1 MTDTASSPAAARLFG
16 MDPAAPHA
24 MRAVVVNRFGPPEVM
39 RVHHIDCPDPG
50 PRQVLVHVCAAGVN
64 PVDAQNRSDGS
75 WAALQLPFVPGS
87 DASGVIVAVG
97 SAVDGFKSGDE
108 VFYFTD
114 FLGNR
119 QGSYAEYQV
128 VDADV
133 VARRPTKLSHV
144 ETAAVPLAGGT
155 AYELA
160 ARRLE
165 LSPGQWLLIFGAA
178 GGVGSFLVQIAKARG
193 ARVAAIASAPNHDYL
208 KDLGADVTFDYQS
221 EDVVSLVEKKLGAVD
236 AIADL
241 VGGDLLERSIPV
253 LREGG
258 RAASICAL
266 TGNFELAI
274 DRNIALHGVLVRPDG
289 DRVAELAMLLTDGR
303 VTPPPIEVFGLD
315 DVVASHKRIER
326 GHGRGRV
333 VLDLS
338 AT

>member
-1 MTDTASSPAAARLFG
+1 
-16 MDPAAPHA
+16 MDRAAPNA
-24 MRAVVVNRFGPPEVM
+24 MRAVVVERFGAPEVM
-39 RVHHIDCPDPG
+39 RVRDIECPHPG
-50 PRQVLVHVCAAGVN
+50 PRQLLVRVWAAGVN

-75 WAALQLPFVPGS
+75 WAALELPFVPGS

-108 VFYFTD
+108 VFYFSD

-208 KDLGADVTFDYQS
+208 KDLGADVTFDYRA
-221 EDVVSLVEKKLGAVD
+221 EDIVSLVAEQLGSVD
-236 AIADL
+236 AVADL
-241 VGGDLLERSIPV
+241 VGGDVVERNLPI
-253 LREGG
+253 LREEG

-266 TGNFELAI
+266 TGDFELAI
-274 DRNIALHGVLVRPDG
+274 DRNIALHGVLVRPNG
-289 DRVAELAMLLTDGR
+289 DRLAELAMLLADGR
-303 VTPPPIEVFGLD
+303 VRPPAIEVFGLD
-315 DVVASHKRIER
+315 HVVASHKRIER

-333 VLDLS
+333 VLDLVGDR
-338 AT
+338 T

>member
-39 RVHHIDCPDPG
+39 RPDPG

-193 ARVAAIASAPNHDYL
+193 ANAA
-208 KDLGADVTFDYQS
+208 
-221 EDVVSLVEKKLGAVD
+221 SL
-236 AIADL
+236 
-241 VGGDLLERSIPV
+241 SS
-253 LREGG
+253 G
-258 RAASICAL
+258 RAA
-266 TGNFELAI
+266 G
-274 DRNIALHGVLVRPDG
+274 
-289 DRVAELAMLLTDGR
+289 
-303 VTPPPIEVFGLD
+303 PP
-315 DVVASHKRIER
+315 ASAR
-326 GHGRGRV
+326 
-333 VLDLS
+333 
-338 AT
+338 

>member
-1 MTDTASSPAAARLFG
+1 
-16 MDPAAPHA
+16 MDRVAPNA

-39 RVHHIDCPDPG
+39 RVHHLDCPHPG
-50 PRQVLVHVCAAGVN
+50 PRQVLVRVCAAGVN
-64 PVDAQNRSDGS
+64 PVDAQNRSDGG
-75 WAALQLPFVPGS
+75 WAALELPFVPGS
-87 DASGVIVAVG
+87 DASGVIVAGG
-97 SAVDGFKSGDE
+97 SAVDEFTSGDE
-108 VFYFTD
+108 VFYFSD

-128 VDADV
+128 VDADL
-133 VARRPTKLSHV
+133 VARRPTELSHV

-165 LSPGQWLLIFGAA
+165 LSPGQWVLVFGAA

-208 KDLGADVTFDYQS
+208 KDLGADVTFDYRAG
-221 EDVVSLVEKKLGAVD
+221 DVVSLVAEQLGSVD
-236 AIADL
+236 AVADL
-241 VGGDLLERSIPV
+241 VGGDIVERSLPV

-266 TGNFELAI
+266 TGDFELAI

-303 VTPPPIEVFGLD
+303 VRPPPIEVFGLD

-333 VLDLS
+333 VFDLLGDW
-338 AT
+338 T

>member
-1 MTDTASSPAAARLFG
+1 MDQPAPSL
-16 MDPAAPHA
+16 
-24 MRAVVVNRFGPPEVM
+24 MRAVVVRRFGPPEVM
-39 RVHHIDCPDPG
+39 RVDRIDCPSDPG
-50 PRQVLVHVCAAGVN
+50 PRQVLVRVCAAGVN
-64 PVDAQNRSDGS
+64 PVDAQNRSDGG
-75 WAALQLPFVPGS
+75 WAALELPFVPGS

-97 SAVDGFKSGDE
+97 SAVEGFTSGDE
-108 VFYFTD
+108 VIYFSD

-119 QGSYAEYQV
+119 RGSYAEYQV

-160 ARRLE
+160 VRRLE
-165 LSPGQWLLIFGAA
+165 LSPEQWLLIFGAA

-193 ARVAAIASAPNHDYL
+193 ARIAAIASAPNHDYL
-208 KDLGADVTFDYQS
+208 RALGADLTFDYRA
-221 EDVVSLVEKKLGAVD
+221 EDVVSSIADEVGPVD
-236 AIADL
+236 AVADL
-241 VGGDLLERSIPV
+241 VGGDVVQRSLPV

-266 TGNFELAI
+266 TGDFELAI
-274 DRNIALHGVLVRPDG
+274 DRNITLHGVLVRPDG
-289 DRVAELAMLLTDGR
+289 DRVTELAMLLADGR
-303 VTPPPIEVFGLD
+303 VSPPAIEVFGLE

-333 VLDLS
+333 VLDLVGDM
-338 AT
+338 T

>member
-1 MTDTASSPAAARLFG
+1 
-16 MDPAAPHA
+16 MDRAAPNA
-24 MRAVVVNRFGPPEVM
+24 MRAVVVERFGPPEVM
-39 RVHHIDCPDPG
+39 RVHHIECPHPG
-50 PRQVLVHVCAAGVN
+50 PRQLLVRVWAAGVN

-75 WAALQLPFVPGS
+75 WAALELPFVPGS

-97 SAVDGFKSGDE
+97 SAVDGFKAGDE
-108 VFYFTD
+108 VFYFSD
-114 FLGNR
+114 FLGNH

-128 VDADV
+128 VDVDV

-144 ETAAVPLAGGT
+144 EAAAVPLAGGT

-165 LSPGQWLLIFGAA
+165 VSPGEWLLIFGAA

-208 KDLGADVTFDYQS
+208 KDLGADVTFDYRA
-221 EDVVSLVEKKLGAVD
+221 EDVVSLVAEQLGSVD
-236 AIADL
+236 AVADL
-241 VGGDLLERSIPV
+241 VGGDVVERSLPV

-266 TGNFELAI
+266 TGDFELAI
-274 DRNIALHGVLVRPDG
+274 DRNIALHGVLVRPDA
-289 DRVAELAMLLTDGR
+289 DRLAELALLLGDGP
-303 VTPPPIEVFGLD
+303 VGPPAIEVFALD

-333 VLDLS
+333 VLDLLGDGM
-338 AT
+338 

>member
-1 MTDTASSPAAARLFG
+1 
-16 MDPAAPHA
+16 MDRAAPNL
-24 MRAVVVNRFGPPEVM
+24 MRAVVVRRFGPPEVM
-39 RVHHIDCPDPG
+39 RVDHIGCPHPG
-50 PRQVLVHVCAAGVN
+50 PSQVLVRVCAAGVN
-64 PVDAQNRSDGS
+64 PVDAQNRSDGT
-75 WAALQLPFVPGS
+75 WAALELPFVPGS
-87 DASGVIVAVG
+87 DASGVIVEVG

-108 VFYFTD
+108 VFYLTD

-144 ETAAVPLAGGT
+144 ETAIVPLAGGT

-165 LSPGQWLLIFGAA
+165 LSPGQSLLIFGAA

-193 ARVAAIASAPNHDYL
+193 ARVAAIASAANHEYL
-208 KDLGADVTFDYQS
+208 KDLGADVTFDYRAA
-221 EDVVSLVEKKLGAVD
+221 DVVSLVAEQLGSVD
-236 AIADL
+236 AVADL
-241 VGGDLLERSIPV
+241 VGGDVVQRSLPL

-266 TGNFELAI
+266 TGDFELAI
-274 DRNIALHGVLVRPDG
+274 DKNIALHGVLVRPDG
-289 DRVAELAMLLTDGR
+289 DRVAELAKLLADDLIR
-303 VTPPPIEVFGLD
+303 TPAIEVFGFD
-315 DVVASHKRIER
+315 DVVAAHQRIER

-333 VLDLS
+333 VLDLLGN
-338 AT
+338 TDT